1 MVEHAARLHRPVG
14 VDGVA
19 ALDHLADDSLRIDH
33 KGVAVGEAEE
43 GHEDVVPA
51 RDGFILVA
59 EDRKCYA
66 EGGRKS
72 FVLLATVHADADDLR
87 PGRFEFGDISLIRLE
102 LTRSAARECLDVE
115 GEDDGPLAAK
125 VGETNGRAVLVG
137 QGEVGSNIPG
147 LE

>member
-1 MVEHAARLHRPVG
+1 MIEDSARLHRPVG

-19 ALDHLADDSLRIDH
+19 ALDHLADDSPRIDH

-43 GHEDVVPA
+43 GNEDVVLA
-51 RDGFILVA
+51 GNGFLFVA
-59 EDRKCYA
+59 EDGEGDA

-102 LTRSAARECLDVE
+102 LARSAAGESPDVE
-115 GEDDGPLAAK
+115 SENHSLLATK

-137 QGEVGSNIPG
+137 QGEVGSNISG